1 MSIACDWIS
10 ACQLAIV
17 DRLSGRATLVH
28 VLETV
33 ASPRFPAQLPTFH
46 VVATWHNPIDMV
58 TTARLRVRIDEV
70 AGEPGSVL
78 SEEEVTFHGKTSHR
92 AICIVQSL
100 TVNRP
105 GAYRVVASLQGPSG
119 DWSDVA
125 GHPFVVNTSGS
136 AAGTVQA

>member
-28 VLETV
+28 VLESV

-46 VVATWHNPIDMV
+46 VVATWHNQTEMV
-58 TTARLRVRIDEV
+58 ATARLRVRIDEV

-78 SEEEVTFHGKTSHR
+78 SEEEVTFVGKTSHR

-105 GAYRVVASLQGPSG
+105 GAYRVVASLQSATGE
-119 DWSDVA
+119 WADVA
-125 GHPFVVNTSGS
+125 GHPFTVTTSGATS
-136 AAGTVQA
+136 GTVQA